1 MTGLAIALAALS
13 GSGDLEHRI
22 TLAHGGADMA
32 AVYRANVSIETRQR
46 GISPPNRQ
54 STAQCHWQAMVSVD
68 RVLEGPSGASPA
80 RAVASD
86 RSIGGHRPGTCASAR
101 GAIEREVAERSPA
114 VREHLIAVAEADRR
128 NLVAELEATQ
138 PNG

>member
-13 GSGDLEHRI
+13 GAGDLEHRI
-22 TLAHGGADMA
+22 SVAHRGGDVA
-32 AVYRANVSIETRQR
+32 AVYRANVEIETRQR
-46 GISPPNRQ
+46 GISPPNRP
-54 STAQCHWQAMVSVD
+54 STAQCHWQATVSVD

-86 RSIGGHRPGTCASAR
+86 RSISGHQPGNCTSAR
-101 GAIEREVAERSPA
+101 GAIERQVAERSPE
-114 VREHLIAVAEADRR
+114 VRDHLIAVAEADRR
-128 NLVAELEATQ
+128 DLVAELDAAL

>member
-13 GSGDLEHRI
+13 GAGDLEHRV
-22 TLAHGGADMA
+22 TVAHGSGDLA
-32 AVYRANVSIETRQR
+32 AVYRANVAIETRQR

-54 STAQCHWQAMVSVD
+54 STAQCHWKAVVSVD
-68 RVLEGPSGASPA
+68 RTLEGSATTSPA
-80 RAVASD
+80 RAVATD
-86 RSIGGHRPGTCASAR
+86 RSIGGQRPGNCVAAR
-101 GAIEREVAERSPA
+101 SAIEREVAERTPA

-128 NLVAELEATQ
+128 NLVAELDAAR